1 MDSRQI
7 ERKLTSLRAKLTA
20 EVAEAKLLAARKKEL
35 QDEVQRLADEAETYA
50 QVSALLASIGEE
62 RQFEVQREIEG
73 IVTQGLQ
80 AIFEENLSFH
90 MMQSVKANIP
100 QVDFKVRTTFADGK
114 VLETGVM
121 NARGGGLSST
131 IGILLRI
138 VIKLL
143 GPDKDSPLILD
154 EIGRMISEEYIDNFV
169 SFLRQIVDKTPLQ
182 VILVSHQ
189 KVFLAVADYAYELS
203 QDKDGATKV
212 KDITQDA

>member
-1 MDSRQI
+1 MESRAI
-7 ERKLTSLRAKLTA
+7 ERQVLSLRAKLTA
-20 EVAEAKLLAARKKEL
+20 EIAEAKLLAKRKKEL
-35 QDEVQRLADEAETYA
+35 QDEVQSLYDEAETYA

-62 RQFEVQREIEG
+62 KQFEVQREIEG

-90 MMQSVKANIP
+90 MIQSVKANVP
-100 QVDFKVRTTFADGK
+100 QVDFKVRTTFEDGK

-131 IGILLRI
+131 IGILLRV

-169 SFLRQIVDKTPLQ
+169 SFLRQLVDNTSLQ
-182 VILVSHQ
+182 VILSSHQ
-189 KVFLAVADYAYELS
+189 KNFLAAADYAYQFS
-203 QDKDGATKV
+203 QDKEGHTKV
-212 KDITQDA
+212 KDITQDD

>member
-1 MDSRQI
+1 MESRQL
-7 ERKLTSLRAKLTA
+7 EKRLFALRAELTSK
-20 EVAEAKLLAARKKEL
+20 VAEAKMLAARKKGLE
-35 QDEVQRLADEAETYA
+35 DEVQRLQMESEEYA
-50 QVSALLASIGEE
+50 QVSALLTSIGEDK
-62 RQFEVQREIEG
+62 QYEVQRQIEG

-80 AIFEENLSFH
+80 SIFEENLSFH
-90 MMQSVKANIP
+90 MLQSVKANIP
-100 QVDFKVRTTFADGK
+100 QVEFKVRTTFDDGK

-169 SFLRQIVDKTPLQ
+169 SFLRQLVDNTPLQ

-189 KVFLAVADYAYELS
+189 KVFLSVADYAYELS
-203 QDKDGATKV
+203 LDKNGATKV
-212 KDITQDA
+212 KDITPDA